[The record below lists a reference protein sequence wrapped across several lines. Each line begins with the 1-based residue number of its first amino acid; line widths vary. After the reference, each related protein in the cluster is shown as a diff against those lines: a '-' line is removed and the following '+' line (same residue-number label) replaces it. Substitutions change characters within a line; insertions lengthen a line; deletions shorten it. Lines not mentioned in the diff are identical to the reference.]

1 MERLGL
7 VVDFCTGNCSHRTDR
22 HDHQPDT
29 EESEENSEDRAAS
42 AVEQANQSGALLSCS
57 LKENRTQGVDDRID
71 DQRKQGAGDE
81 RNKEVWHSEKRAD
94 NWEKKTTPED
104 RRRIGSEQ
112 REETH
117 CLASDA
123 IAPAARDFEKN
134 KNKRERQEDRLPEGG
149 SCCHEIKVMVRLPFA
164 AKRDRKGPAQ
174 SSLRQSGP
182 PSEGRRDHAFLA
194 QSD

>member
-7 VVDFCTGNCSHRTDR
+7 VVDFCAGNCSHTTDR
-22 HDHQPDT
+22 HDHQPGT
-29 EESEENSEDRAAS
+29 EKSEENSEDRAAS
-42 AVEQANQSGALLSCS
+42 AVEQANHSGALLSCP

-94 NWEKKTTPED
+94 NWEKKTTPEG

-134 KNKRERQEDRLPEGG
+134 KNKRE
-149 SCCHEIKVMVRLPFA
+149 
-164 AKRDRKGPAQ
+164 
-174 SSLRQSGP
+174 
-182 PSEGRRDHAFLA
+182 
-194 QSD
+194 